1 MLSVSLNKTFP
12 SFLRLV
18 VSIHGCLLPVG
29 LMFQVLWPFLLELI
43 VPEQYTEAAGAVCR
57 SVAYLSNKKR
67 KENADDY
74 DIDFELQ
81 GICYLNQVKTSLLQ
95 NKLHDF
101 SILLNNVFC

>member
-1 MLSVSLNKTFP
+1 
-12 SFLRLV
+12 
-18 VSIHGCLLPVG
+18 
-29 LMFQVLWPFLLELI
+29 MFQVLWPFLLELI

-81 GICYLNQVKTSLLQ
+81 GIVLTYPILCYLNQVKTWLLQ
-95 NKLHDF
+95 NKLNYF